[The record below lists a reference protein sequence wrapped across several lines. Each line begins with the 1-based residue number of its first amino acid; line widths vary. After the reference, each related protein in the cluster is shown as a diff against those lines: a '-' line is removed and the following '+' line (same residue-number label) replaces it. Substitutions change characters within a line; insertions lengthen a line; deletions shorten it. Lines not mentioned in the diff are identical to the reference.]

1 MFRRKIQEELGKW
14 AASKDRKP
22 LVLRGARQVGK
33 TTIVGQFAANYKQF
47 ISFNLELQSDKEA
60 FLNISD
66 FEGFVQ
72 SLFLMKNKSF
82 SKRADTL
89 LFIDEI
95 QEVPEA
101 FNLLRFFYER
111 MPELSVVVAGS
122 MLETLFNSKLSFPV
136 GRVDYLVVRPVSF
149 YEFLG
154 AIGEEEALEQLNIV
168 PFNDFAFTKLIG
180 LYHLYALLGGMPEVI
195 KKYAETRDITALNK
209 IYNSLITSYL
219 DDVEKYAHSNNQ
231 VQAIRHAIKASFF
244 EAGKRIKFQGFG
256 KSNYGSKEMGE
267 ALRTLEKAF
276 ILSLLHPTT
285 GTKLPI
291 IPDYKKSPRLQLLD
305 TGLLNYMVGLQKDLL
320 GSNDLNAVYQG
331 TLIEHL
337 VGQELISDQYET
349 LASLNFWVR
358 EKNTSSAE
366 IDYLINYEGHL
377 IPIEVKAGKEGKL
390 KSLHLFMDETPG
402 NIAVRFYAGKI
413 SITEVK
419 TAKGKEFKLLNLPY
433 FLAGKVREYLD
444 WMGEL

>member
-1 MFRRKIQEELGKW
+1 
-14 AASKDRKP
+14 
-22 LVLRGARQVGK
+22 
-33 TTIVGQFAANYKQF
+33 
-47 ISFNLELQSDKEA
+47 
-60 FLNISD
+60 
-66 FEGFVQ
+66 
-72 SLFLMKNKSF
+72 
-82 SKRADTL
+82 
-89 LFIDEI
+89 
-95 QEVPEA
+95 
-101 FNLLRFFYER
+101 
-111 MPELSVVVAGS
+111 
-122 MLETLFNSKLSFPV
+122 
-136 GRVDYLVVRPVSF
+136 
-149 YEFLG
+149 
-154 AIGEEEALEQLNIV
+154 
-168 PFNDFAFTKLIG
+168 
-180 LYHLYALLGGMPEVI
+180 MPEVI
-195 KKYAETRDITALNK
+195 KKFAETRDITALNK

-291 IPDYKKSPRLQLLD
+291 IPDYKKSPRIQLLD

-366 IDYLINYEGHL
+366 IDYLINYEGQL

-444 WMGEL
+444 WMGGL

>member
-1 MFRRKIQEELGKW
+1 
-14 AASKDRKP
+14 
-22 LVLRGARQVGK
+22 
-33 TTIVGQFAANYKQF
+33 
-47 ISFNLELQSDKEA
+47 
-60 FLNISD
+60 
-66 FEGFVQ
+66 
-72 SLFLMKNKSF
+72 
-82 SKRADTL
+82 
-89 LFIDEI
+89 
-95 QEVPEA
+95 
-101 FNLLRFFYER
+101 
-111 MPELSVVVAGS
+111 MPE
-122 MLETLFNSKLSFPV
+122 
-136 GRVDYLVVRPVSF
+136 
-149 YEFLG
+149 
-154 AIGEEEALEQLNIV
+154 I
-168 PFNDFAFTKLIG
+168 
-180 LYHLYALLGGMPEVI
+180 I
-195 KKYAETRDITALNK
+195 KKFTETRDITALNK

-219 DDVEKYAHSNNQ
+219 DDVEKYATNNNQ
-231 VQAIRHAIKASFF
+231 VQTIRHAIKSSFF

-276 ILSLLHPTT
+276 ILSLIYPTT

-320 GSNDLNAVYQG
+320 GSDDLNSVYQG

-337 VGQELISDQYET
+337 VGQELIADQYQT
-349 LASLNFWVR
+349 LASLNFWTR

-366 IDYLINYEGHL
+366 IDYLINYEGQL

-413 SITEVK
+413 SITNVK

-433 FLAGKVREYLD
+433 FLVGKVKEYLE
-444 WMGEL
+444 WMENL

>member
-1 MFRRKIQEELGKW
+1 
-14 AASKDRKP
+14 
-22 LVLRGARQVGK
+22 
-33 TTIVGQFAANYKQF
+33 
-47 ISFNLELQSDKEA
+47 
-60 FLNISD
+60 
-66 FEGFVQ
+66 
-72 SLFLMKNKSF
+72 
-82 SKRADTL
+82 
-89 LFIDEI
+89 
-95 QEVPEA
+95 
-101 FNLLRFFYER
+101 
-111 MPELSVVVAGS
+111 
-122 MLETLFNSKLSFPV
+122 
-136 GRVDYLVVRPVSF
+136 
-149 YEFLG
+149 LG

-276 ILSLLHPTT
+276 ILSLIYPTT

-337 VGQELISDQYET
+337 VGQELIADQYQT
-349 LASLNFWVR
+349 LASLNFWTR

-366 IDYLINYEGHL
+366 IDYLINYEGQL

-419 TAKGKEFKLLNLPY
+419 TVKGKEFKLLNLPY

-444 WMGEL
+444 WMEGL